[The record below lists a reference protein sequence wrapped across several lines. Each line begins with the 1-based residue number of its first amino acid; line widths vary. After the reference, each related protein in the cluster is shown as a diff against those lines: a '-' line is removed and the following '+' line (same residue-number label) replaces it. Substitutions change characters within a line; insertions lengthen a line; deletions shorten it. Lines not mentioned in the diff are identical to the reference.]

1 MWFDKKVG
9 SLEQF
14 KALYS
19 YKFDFVK
26 PSDRD
31 QAIRNA
37 YEHAK
42 IHAGTSNKESDK
54 PIKRRSKASR
64 KGDSD

>member
-1 MWFDKKVG
+1 MCFDKKVG

-19 YKFDFVK
+19 YKFDYVK

-42 IHAGTSNKESDK
+42 ISADSGDKEL
-54 PIKRRSKASR
+54 PRPTKRRSKASR
-64 KGDSD
+64 KGNSD

>member
-31 QAIRNA
+31 QAMKNA

-42 IHAGTSNKESDK
+42 ISTDSGNTE
-54 PIKRRSKASR
+54 PSKANRRRGKATR
-64 KGDSD
+64 KSNND